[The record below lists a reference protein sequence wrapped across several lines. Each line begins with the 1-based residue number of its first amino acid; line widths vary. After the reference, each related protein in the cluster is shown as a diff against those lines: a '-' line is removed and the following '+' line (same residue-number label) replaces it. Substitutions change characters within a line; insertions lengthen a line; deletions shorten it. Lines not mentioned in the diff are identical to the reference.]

1 MSQFM
6 YEAKTHTLDF
16 TRRDGLTHVVS
27 ETPLDVRLGHY
38 DPSREEPNGM
48 NVALRLD
55 DAFTV
60 DVPFNNLLPVYYSE
74 TPVVVGTSLIDVAEK
89 AGKSKEQAKAASQ
102 MRHIG
107 HVFGRD
113 TRIEGVKRLAAG
125 ERLIVRD
132 GTITIETWDELPRGT
147 SKLRDDFT
155 DTWLTALRNAT
166 SVPMTA
172 VNMPFAGSALDVLLA
187 KLYIEA
193 GKDVT
198 LHVPDEE
205 GNEAAL
211 ARKLLPEAK
220 REIVPAPADTMT
232 LSLSRR
238 LASSF
243 EATDGNLSAYESVPS
258 GRDVNHAYV
267 EVGRHGADWLYGKH
281 VFLKDN
287 MNEHEAKQQLSRKA
301 IRPFEGFGEGE
312 REQVEAM
319 LNQLFDEEADR
330 DWSGRLEAAWFHLKV
345 EHFHA
350 YARNGFLREMT
361 ILQPLFDRD
370 VLHHIIEAPYEY
382 RRQGQL
388 VKIAIDALFGEKPLH
403 FVKETFAWSDSPL
416 LPTIIPAPLNWRL
429 MLDHVVPRQV
439 KQLNERIGVE
449 TGVTERFKPNETP
462 EHGYVSLWNEWTARN
477 WTTRLDGTEIE
488 PEQVE
493 LVVPESNK
501 PRSVTIKPFI
511 YHYFVPFN
519 ADLFTLKEERFVAH
533 VEVAPLNGEN
543 GYLQLFNQS
552 FSAVPSTEFQKDAM
566 LGSAPYIDLDGT
578 IELLMDEPT
587 SIELYIMQY
596 DAKKNLKKTAFSH
609 ELSPG
614 VNEIRHR
621 ISKEVE
627 AKFIKLAFKFQNDQ
641 HTVRLKMGSWV
652 IES

>member
-16 TRRDGLTHVVS
+16 ERRDGLTHVVS

-48 NVALRLD
+48 NIALRLD
-55 DAFTV
+55 HVFTV
-60 DVPFNNLLPVYYSE
+60 EVPFNNLLPVYYTE
-74 TPVVVGTSLIDVAEK
+74 DEVVVGTSLVDVADK
-89 AGKSKEQAKAASQ
+89 AGKSTERSEAVIQ

-107 HVFGRD
+107 HVFGRN

-125 ERLIVRD
+125 ERLVVRD
-132 GTITIETWDELPRGT
+132 GHVTVETWDELPRGT

-155 DTWLTALRNAT
+155 VTWLTALRNAVA
-166 SVPMTA
+166 VPMTA
-172 VNMPFAGSALDVLLA
+172 VNIPFAGSALDVLLA
-187 KLYIEA
+187 KLYLEA

-205 GNEAAL
+205 GNEATL
-211 ARKLLPEAK
+211 ARELLPEAK
-220 REIVPAPADTMT
+220 REVVPTPADTLT
-232 LSLSRR
+232 LSLSQR
-238 LASSF
+238 LATSF
-243 EATDGNLSAYESVPS
+243 EATEGNLSAYESIPT
-258 GRDVNHAYV
+258 GRDVNHTYV
-267 EVGRHGADWLYGKH
+267 EVGKHGSDWLYGKH

-287 MNEHEAKQQLSRKA
+287 MDEHEAKQQLSRKA
-301 IRPFEGFGEGE
+301 IRPFEGFGEDE

-319 LNQLFDEEADR
+319 LNHLFEEEADR

-350 YARNGFLREMT
+350 YARQGFLREMT

-370 VLHHIIEAPYEY
+370 VLRHIIEAPYET

-388 VKIAIDALFGEKPLH
+388 VKLALDALFGEKPLH
-403 FVKETFAWSDSPL
+403 FVKESFAWSDSPL
-416 LPTIIPAPLNWRL
+416 LPTIVPAPLNWRL
-429 MLDHVVPRQV
+429 MLDHVAPEQV
-439 KQLNERIGVE
+439 KQVNTRLGVE
-449 TGVTERFKPNETP
+449 QSVSERFKPSDAP

-477 WTTRLDGTEIE
+477 WTVRLDGSEIE
-488 PEQVE
+488 PETVE
-493 LVVPESNK
+493 LTVPEAHK

-519 ADLFTLKEERFVAH
+519 ADLFTLTEEQFVAH
-533 VEVAPLNGEN
+533 LEVAPLNGEN

-552 FSAVPSTEFQKDAM
+552 FSAVPSTEFQKDAT

-578 IELLMDEPT
+578 IELLSEDVTP
-587 SIELYIMQY
+587 IELYIMQY

-609 ELSPG
+609 ELRPG
-614 VNEIRHR
+614 VNTIRHR
-621 ISKEVE
+621 IPKEVE

-641 HTVRLKMGSWV
+641 HTVRIKMGSWV

>member
-89 AGKSKEQAKAASQ
+89 AGKSKEKAKAASQ

-132 GTITIETWDELPRGT
+132 GTITIETWDELPRGS

-172 VNMPFAGSALDVLLA
+172 VNVPFAGSALDVLLA

-205 GNEAAL
+205 GNEATL
-211 ARKLLPEAK
+211 ARELLPEAK

-232 LSLSRR
+232 LSLIRR

-243 EATDGNLSAYESVPS
+243 EATDGNLSAYESIPT
-258 GRDVNHAYV
+258 GRDVDHAYV
-267 EVGRHGADWLYGKH
+267 EAGKHGSDWLYGKH

-287 MNEHEAKQQLSRKA
+287 MDEHEAKQQLSRKA

-350 YARNGFLREMT
+350 YARNGFMREMT

-370 VLHHIIEAPYEY
+370 VLRHIIEAPYEL
-382 RRQGQL
+382 RRQGHL
-388 VKIAIDALFGEKPLH
+388 VKVALDALFGEKPLH
-403 FVKETFAWSDSPL
+403 FIKESFAWSDSPL

-429 MLDHVVPRQV
+429 MLDHVVPGQV
-439 KQLNERIGVE
+439 KQLNERLGVE
-449 TGVTERFKPNETP
+449 AGVSERFKPSETP
-462 EHGYVSLWNEWTARN
+462 EHGYVSLWNDWTARN
-477 WTTRLDGTEIE
+477 WTVQLDGSEID

-493 LVVPESNK
+493 LVVPESHK
-501 PRSVTIKPFI
+501 PRSVTVKPFI

-519 ADLFTLKEERFVAH
+519 ADLFNLREDQFVANI
-533 VEVAPLNGEN
+533 EVLPLGGEN

-552 FSAVPSTEFQKDAM
+552 FSAPPSSEFQKDAT
-566 LGSAPYIDLDGT
+566 LGSAPYIDLDGS
-578 IELLMDEPT
+578 IELLSEDVTP
-587 SIELYIMQY
+587 IELYVMQY

-609 ELSPG
+609 ELRPG

-621 ISKEVE
+621 IPKEVE
-627 AKFIKLAFKFQNDQ
+627 AKFVKLAFKFQNDQ
-641 HTVRLKMGSWV
+641 HTVQLKMGSWV

>member
-1 MSQFM
+1 MSHFM

-16 TRRDGLTHVVS
+16 ERRDGLTHVIS

-74 TPVVVGTSLIDVAEK
+74 APVVVGSSLVDVADR
-89 AGKSKEQAKAASQ
+89 AGKSTERQESASQ

-107 HVFGRD
+107 HIFGRD

-125 ERLIVRD
+125 ERLTVQD
-132 GTITIETWDELPRGT
+132 GHVTIETWDELPCGA

-155 DTWLTALRNAT
+155 DTWLTALRRAAA
-166 SVPMTA
+166 VPMA
-172 VNMPFAGSALDVLLA
+172 SVNIPFSGSALDVLLA
-187 KLYIEA
+187 KLYLEA

-198 LHVPDEE
+198 LHVPDEK
-205 GNEAAL
+205 GNEATL
-211 ARKLLPEAK
+211 ARDLLAEA
-220 REIVPAPADTMT
+220 ELAVTPTPDETIT

-238 LASSF
+238 MASSY
-243 EATDGNLSAYESVPS
+243 EATDGNLSAYESVPT
-258 GRDVNHAYV
+258 GRDIDHGYA
-267 EVGRHGADWLYGKH
+267 EVGKHGSDWLYGKH
-281 VFLKDN
+281 IFLKDN
-287 MNEHEAKQQLSRKA
+287 MDEHEAKQQLSRKA

-319 LNQLFDEEADR
+319 LNHLFDEEADR

-350 YARNGFLREMT
+350 YARSGFLREMT

-370 VLHHIIEAPYEY
+370 VLRHIIEAPYET

-388 VKIAIDALFGEKPLH
+388 VKIALDALFGEKPLH
-403 FVKETFAWSDSPL
+403 FIKESFAWSDSPL

-429 MLDHVVPRQV
+429 MLDHVVPGQV
-439 KQLNERIGVE
+439 KQLNERLGVE
-449 TGVTERFKPNETP
+449 TGVTERFKPSDTP

-477 WTTRLDGTEIE
+477 WNVLLDGSEIE
-488 PEQVE
+488 PEPVE
-493 LVVPESNK
+493 LVVPESHK

-519 ADLFTLKEERFVAH
+519 ADLFTLTEERFVAH

-552 FSAVPSTEFQKDAM
+552 FSAIPSTEFQKDAT

-578 IELLMDEPT
+578 IELLTDETT

-621 ISKEVE
+621 IPKEVE

-641 HTVRLKMGSWV
+641 HTVRVKMGSWV